1 MLLNGNH
8 LQGPMKNDEVFSF
21 NDMKFYSKIVVAF
34 IDKK

>member
-1 MLLNGNH
+1 MVIICKDL
-8 LQGPMKNDEVFSF
+8 MKNDEVFSF